1 MDNESLQL
9 KVAKAAH
16 DNKYKK
22 PNPGPVYS
30 WPMGIWFSIFFIVPI
45 IIILAFSFGRK
56 TTTGSVQF
64 YENPVYIGSE
74 DYREQHKTPGNMTG
88 DTKLKKD
95 ITSVQHFT
103 KDSSDK
109 YRLESEEA
117 VTASKGAN
125 VLKFEKN
132 YEDGTF
138 VEKAVEK
145 DGALQLYYN
154 KFHWTLTTD
163 AYVNIFNYEMIKN
176 AKTGTLEKKYTYL
189 PLLWRTLWTT
199 VIATLLSLAIALPC
213 GYAMARSKY
222 QTVFLVLI
230 IIPFL
235 TNSLIRIFA
244 WKTLLGAE
252 GPVNQLL
259 SMVFPSYTP
268 DNLYGNNLAIII
280 VNMYMYLPYAIL
292 PIFTAVDRFD
302 FTLLEAA
309 RDLGASKAVSI
320 RKVLLPGIKS
330 GIISSVIFTFIPI
343 FGNYTVPALVGSIDT
358 RMIGQTIYEAATKSR
373 NFPLASSFSVIL
385 TVVSMIAIIY
395 MLMSENS
402 EKKLNQVKSE

>member
-1 MDNESLQL
+1 MGNESLQL
-9 KVAKAAH
+9 KMAKAAH
-16 DNKYKK
+16 NNKFKK
-22 PNPGPVYS
+22 QNPGPVYS

-45 IIILAFSFGRK
+45 VIILAFSFGRK
-56 TTTGSVQF
+56 TTTGSIQF
-64 YENPVYIGSE
+64 YENPEYIGSE
-74 DYREQHKTPGNMTG
+74 SYIDKHGEV
-88 DTKLKKD
+88 KLKKD

-103 KDSSDK
+103 KDENDK
-109 YRLESEEA
+109 YSLESSEEISA
-117 VTASKGAN
+117 AKGTT
-125 VLKFEKN
+125 VLKFEKDYGN
-132 YEDGTF
+132 GTF
-138 VEKAVEK
+138 VEKAAEK
-145 DGALQLYYN
+145 DCVLQLYYN
-154 KFHWTLTTD
+154 KFHWTLTAD
-163 AYVNIFNYEMIKN
+163 AYVNIFNYEMVKN
-176 AKTGTLEKKYTYL
+176 ARTGELEKKYTYL

-199 VIATLLSLAIALPC
+199 VLATLLSLAIALPC
-213 GYAMARSKY
+213 GYAMARSKH
-222 QTVFLVLI
+222 QTIFLVLI

-244 WKTLLGAE
+244 WKTILGAE
-252 GPVNQLL
+252 GPLNLLL
-259 SMVFPSYTP
+259 SKIFPSYTP
-268 DNLYGNNLAIII
+268 ENLYGNNLAIII

-309 RDLGASKAVSI
+309 RDLGATKATAI
-320 RKVLLPGIKS
+320 RKVLFPGIKS

-395 MLMSENS
+395 MMMSESN
-402 EKKLNQVKSE
+402 EKKLNQMKSE